1 MDGAEPEEG
10 SNQEVDVTTTRSI
23 LESFT
28 ESQEVRELIGNLRG
42 AFGDL
47 VTREMATEKFIGIMD
62 KYQEQP
68 HLLDRHLE
76 WMMNSLLDI
85 ARDKGSPPLLVHLA
99 FKFLY
104 IITKVRGYKRF
115 LPLFPHEVPD
125 LQPVLYMLGEQ
136 NPKDSETW
144 ETRYMLLLWLSMI
157 CLIPFDLARFDGNL
171 ISEEGQT
178 CMPTMDHILQIAKC
192 YLVVSDK
199 ARDAAAVLVSK
210 FIVRLDVKQK
220 RMADFLDWTL
230 AMLSKSSFQTMEGT
244 VVMNG
249 MLQALAQLFKHGKRE
264 DCLPYAATVLECLD
278 NCKLS
283 ESNQMV
289 LRKLGMKLV
298 QRLGLTFVKPK
309 VAKWRYQR
317 GCRSLAANLQ
327 AQGSVVQNQ
336 VVTAAANEDDDEEEY
351 DIPGEIENV
360 VEQLLV
366 GLKDKDTIVRWSAAK
381 GIGRIT
387 GRLPKEL
394 ADDVIGSLLDCFR

>member
-1 MDGAEPEEG
+1 MDGAGREPEEG
-10 SNQEVDVTTTRSI
+10 EEREPGAISDRNI
-23 LESFT
+23 LDSFT
-28 ESQEVRELIGNLRG
+28 ESREVAELIGNLREV
-42 AFGDL
+42 FGEL
-47 VTREMATEKFIGIMD
+47 VTREMAVERFVGIMD

-76 WMMNSLLDI
+76 GMMNSLLEI
-85 ARDKGSPPLLVHLA
+85 VRDSGSPPPLVHLA

-115 LPLFPHEVPD
+115 LPLFPHEVRD
-125 LQPVLYMLGEQ
+125 LQPVLDMLAKQ
-136 NPKDSETW
+136 NPRDTE
-144 ETRYMLLLWLSMI
+144 
-157 CLIPFDLARFDGNL
+157 
-171 ISEEGQT
+171 
-178 CMPTMDHILQIAKC
+178 C

-210 FIVRLDVKQK
+210 FIVRPDVRQS
-220 RMADFLDWTL
+220 RMADFLDWVL
-230 AMLSKSSFQTMEGT
+230 SMLSKSSSQTMEGT
-244 VVMNG
+244 VIVNG

-283 ESNQMV
+283 GSNQMV

-327 AQGSVVQNQ
+327 AQGAAVQNQ
-336 VVTAAANEDDDEEEY
+336 RREVAAAEADDDEEY